1 MSVQHYHNLCQRYK
15 GKAVEIRT
23 HRGEVHRGVIRHVDR
38 RRVYLEPL
46 GGRRDLGG
54 FGLGFYG
61 PAGDMV
67 LDIVQDLGTDSLW
80 VQSVHWPYYLSS
92 FGEEITYLVYFYVI
106 AVEDLDSYLIA

>member
-1 MSVQHYHNLCQRYK
+1 MSVQHYHILCQRYK

-61 PAGDMV
+61 PGWGYGFGYRPGFGYGLA
-67 LDIVQDLGTDSLW
+67 LGAIGTLALLPFFLW
-80 VQSVHWPYYLSS
+80 
-92 FGEEITYLVYFYVI
+92 
-106 AVEDLDSYLIA
+106 